1 LEPIVFC
8 AAPSPHSC
16 DASSS
21 DIGTVSALTPSV
33 QLIASHIHYAK
44 LPPLVVTDQ
53 KLGPDHRGAV
63 GFWIET
69 GPMGYFSNLK
79 ISPMAVRKISCANP
93 F

>member
-1 LEPIVFC
+1 MGSYEC
-8 AAPSPHSC
+8 
-16 DASSS
+16 ASSTGNS
-21 DIGTVSALTPSV
+21 EA
-33 QLIASHIHYAK
+33 IHYAK
-44 LPPLVVTDQ
+44 LPPLVVTDK